1 MIRCVISDLGRVIL
15 FFDNEIF
22 FRKMAKYSPF
32 SKEKIAELTAEHFY
46 LVESF
51 DKGKIT
57 PEEFYSQV
65 VKTFKAR
72 IDTDTFYS
80 IYVDVFAI
88 NPPVLEIMKKLKK
101 NYRLLLLSN
110 TDVMR
115 FAFIRKK
122 FPEIMIFDEYILSFE
137 VGLMKPDPQIYREA
151 LKRAKAEVEECVFI
165 DDMKENVEAASKLG
179 INGILMEPKA
189 NLEAILRK
197 LGLTF

>member
-1 MIRCVISDLGRVIL
+1 
-15 FFDNEIF
+15 
-22 FRKMAKYSPF
+22 
-32 SKEKIAELTAEHFY
+32 
-46 LVESF
+46 
-51 DKGKIT
+51 
-57 PEEFYSQV
+57 
-65 VKTFKAR
+65 
-72 IDTDTFYS
+72 
-80 IYVDVFAI
+80 
-88 NPPVLEIMKKLKK
+88 MKKLKK